1 MFKRAVGPAL
11 AGMWMCAA
19 MMSMA
24 SAQMV
29 GVEVVPNNGVSNIL
43 FGTSVGI
50 YGDIAAVG
58 AAFDNGNRGSVYVY
72 QRNGSAWPYQATL
85 VPSEAIVGDQ
95 VGAYT
100 EVYGNQVFAGSPAH
114 GTAMG
119 PYPGAVFVFQQNGS
133 TWTETQM
140 LQANPPVG
148 GGRFGAR
155 YAVDGTTLIISG
167 TNTSSQAIAYIFTNT
182 GGGHWTQ
189 TGTLQPAEGGDF
201 GTHVS
206 ISGNV
211 AVIGAAG
218 GLNGASAAT
227 GVAYVFT
234 RSGGVWTETTRLTG
248 VTSVAGDQFGTSVS
262 VSGDTIVVGAP
273 HESVSGSTKGVA
285 HVYKYSSGSW
295 NEVTQLFAAD
305 GMSGNTFGKDVRVC
319 GQRVFVGSSNLSQ
332 GSNSAEGAVYQWN
345 NVGGVWTPQGEFTLP
360 APGSSNAYFGDHLGV
375 SASGLIVG
383 APFISQA
390 YVYPGGCAV
399 DPVYHDGFE

>member
-11 AGMWMCAA
+11 AGWCMCAA
-19 MMSMA
+19 MSTA

-29 GVEVVPNNGVSNIL
+29 GVEVVPNNGLTGIL

-50 YGDIAAVG
+50 SGDIAAVG
-58 AAFDNGNRGSVYVY
+58 AAFANGNRGAVYVY
-72 QRNGSAWPYQATL
+72 ARNGTAWPYEATL
-85 VPSEAIVGDQ
+85 VPSEGIVGDQ

-119 PYPGAVFVFQQNGS
+119 PYPGAVFVFTRNGS
-133 TWTETQM
+133 AWTETQM

-167 TNTSSQAIAYIFTNT
+167 TNASSQKIAYVFTNQ
-182 GGGHWTQ
+182 GGTWTQ

-211 AVIGAAG
+211 AVIGAAS
-218 GLNGASAAT
+218 GLNGASVPT

-248 VTSVAGDQFGTSVS
+248 VTSLTGDQFGTSVS
-262 VSGDTIVVGAP
+262 VAGNTIVVGAP
-273 HESVSGSTKGVA
+273 HEAVGGTTRGAA
-285 HVYKYSSGSW
+285 HVYKYTGSAW
-295 NEVTQLFAAD
+295 NEVAQLTAPD
-305 GMSGNTFGKDVRVC
+305 GVSGNTFGKDVRAC
-319 GQRVFVGSSNLSQ
+319 RNRAFVGASNLSQ
-332 GSNSAEGAVYQWN
+332 GGNSSEGAVYRWDEI
-345 NVGGVWTPQGEFTLP
+345 GGVWTFQDEFTLP
-360 APGSSNAYFGDHLGV
+360 SPGRSNAYFGDHLGV
-375 SASGLIVG
+375 SSTGLIVG
-383 APFISQA
+383 APFIDQA
-390 YVYPGGCAV
+390 YVYMEGCAP
-399 DPVYHDGFE
+399 DPVYKDGFE